1 MWKNFKLNFKFDL
14 IVTRTHSG
22 WSQCKCK
29 IEPQHKHTVKSIM
42 SAVWM
47 QNAKG
52 IYWIDV
58 TVDWTNDPLFLCKYY
73 CKILV
78 WTRNMWIAEPCEV
91 GEGGMVGERKL
102 LV

>member
-1 MWKNFKLNFKFDL
+1 
-14 IVTRTHSG
+14 
-22 WSQCKCK
+22 
-29 IEPQHKHTVKSIM
+29 M

-52 IYWIDV
+52 IYWIDI

-73 CKILV
+73 SKILV
-78 WTRNMWIAEPCEV
+78 WTRNMWIAEPCEDWGGGGGGV
-91 GEGGMVGERKL
+91 GEMKL